1 MESSSPSYGSLRE
14 SQLAGRFLDGPSSY
28 RDSSGQIKWRHHKVR
43 FQSQQEVK
51 PPQILSLEDRLQE
64 LREQQ
69 QQTQEEGST
78 PCSKEE
84 RTSTLSTILSSQAL
98 ATSVT
103 LHDQDSFLHNK
114 EEAHLSTSLTGLELL
129 QRGLTTMDLPD
140 VSNMSSGSSS
150 NVTYD
155 APNVTYDAPNVTYD
169 APNVT
174 YDAPNVMYDASLEP
188 LQGEYY
194 NLSSPLP
201 DEEEDDIVFD
211 LDME

>member
-51 PPQILSLEDRLQE
+51 PPQISLEDRLQE

-69 QQTQEEGST
+69 QQQQEGST

-84 RTSTLSTILSSQAL
+84 SSTLSTILSSQAL

-129 QRGLTTMDLPD
+129 QRGLSTMDLPD

-150 NVTYD
+150 NVMYD
-155 APNVTYDAPNVTYD
+155 APDVTYDAPNVT
-169 APNVT
+169 
-174 YDAPNVMYDASLEP
+174 YDASLEP

>member
-28 RDSSGQIKWRHHKVR
+28 RDSSGQIKWHHKVR
-43 FQSQQEVK
+43 FQSQQVQ
-51 PPQILSLEDRLQE
+51 PQISLEDRMQE

-69 QQTQEEGST
+69 QQQGFMPRSDEEPSA
-78 PCSKEE
+78 
-84 RTSTLSTILSSQAL
+84 LSTMLSSQL

-103 LHDQDSFLHNK
+103 LHDQDTFLHK
-114 EEAHLSTSLTGLELL
+114 EEAHHSTSLTGLELL
-129 QRGLTTMDLPD
+129 QRGLSTDVPD

-150 NVTYD
+150 NLTYD

-169 APNVT
+169 APTVPYDASNVT
-174 YDAPNVMYDASLEP
+174 YDASFEP
-188 LQGEYY
+188 IQGEYY
-194 NLSSPLP
+194 DPTPTLP

>member
-1 MESSSPSYGSLRE
+1 
-14 SQLAGRFLDGPSSY
+14 
-28 RDSSGQIKWRHHKVR
+28 
-43 FQSQQEVK
+43 
-51 PPQILSLEDRLQE
+51 
-64 LREQQ
+64 
-69 QQTQEEGST
+69 
-78 PCSKEE
+78 
-84 RTSTLSTILSSQAL
+84 
-98 ATSVT
+98 
-103 LHDQDSFLHNK
+103 
-114 EEAHLSTSLTGLELL
+114 
-129 QRGLTTMDLPD
+129 MDLPD

-174 YDAPNVMYDASLEP
+174 YDASLEP
-188 LQGEYY
+188 LPGEYY

>member
-28 RDSSGQIKWRHHKVR
+28 RDSSGQIKWRSQHKVR

-51 PPQILSLEDRLQE
+51 PPQISLEDRLQE

-69 QQTQEEGST
+69 QEEGST
-78 PCSKEE
+78 PCSNEE

-129 QRGLTTMDLPD
+129 QRGLSTMDLPD

-174 YDAPNVMYDASLEP
+174 YDASLEP

-194 NLSSPLP
+194 NLSPPLP